1 VIEKTNNYLSA
12 PMPYFGGK
20 ASVADEI
27 WAALGDV
34 KHYMEP
40 FAGSCAVLLARPG
53 YNPMRHVET
62 ICELDPLVANA
73 WRAMHFKP
81 DETARYCDWPISH
94 CDLSARKLRMLAE
107 KNDLRDKLI
116 ADENYCDCKLAGYW
130 VWAANCWIG
139 SGLTSIGQRPHLT
152 NAGTGVHKLGQRP
165 RLADSGTGV
174 HKTGQ
179 IPRLAD
185 PGTGVHKT
193 GMITNE
199 PQTDL
204 NAPYNPNIYL
214 WFRRLSE
221 RLRHVRMVCGDWKRI
236 CGGNW
241 QADMGTVGIF
251 FDPPYGVRDRY
262 NVYGDTD
269 DFNVAHEVRD
279 WCLERGKLPSYR
291 IVLAGYDEHDEL
303 LLRGWAAKQWKTCGG
318 YGNVARSDKV
328 QSFHRRLLAD
338 FSRHH
343 LAAHR
348 CGIKAV
354 QMQISVHF
362 NKIRHRNQ
370 DFVLCFK

>member
-1 VIEKTNNYLSA
+1 MIEKTNNYLSA

-152 NAGTGVHKLGQRP
+152 NAGTGVHK
-165 RLADSGTGV
+165 
-174 HKTGQ
+174 
-179 IPRLAD
+179 
-185 PGTGVHKT
+185 T

-318 YGNVARSDKV
+318 YGNVARSGKV
-328 QSFHRRLLAD
+328 SRGQKNGHREVLY
-338 FSRHH
+338 FSPHCIAGQGS
-343 LAAHR
+343 L
-348 CGIKAV
+348 
-354 QMQISVHF
+354 F
-362 NKIRHRNQ
+362 
-370 DFVLCFK
+370 